1 MVYQIFFSP
10 EVKRCA
16 VITYKHDIYEFP
28 QALTN
33 DLRLSIS
40 GNYEISREVSKL
52 IE

>member
-1 MVYQIFFSP
+1 MFYQIFFSP